1 MELTFEKLL
10 LGKATKIKDKEYF
23 SAKAYVTP
31 FFEKMGKLTKTF
43 IINVKP
49 AEQVSLTPRGDIN
62 FEDIVYNRVWIQA
75 ILPGDYAHENH
86 KRVVSMAYALDTRK
100 PVVKFYTGALN
111 MENMSLCAFDS
122 GMLSVAELKPLT
134 PINYSFLDNVQSMTD
149 TIAPTLDTYKNTIF
163 ELEDIHKNLGIWIDR
178 CICIK
183 TTNISGTIKLAETT
197 PIDVFKKL
205 MQDSWPK
212 TGFDVYNAFI
222 ELITKDEKDLINKF
236 EKTLLVKEIL
246 NIQ

>member
-1 MELTFEKLL
+1 MELTIEKLM

-23 SAKAYVTP
+23 SAKAYTTP
-31 FFEKMGKLTKTF
+31 FFEKMGKLTKDF

-75 ILPGDYAHENH
+75 ILPGEYAHENH
-86 KRVVSMAYALDTRK
+86 RRVISMSYALDTRK
-100 PVVKFYTGALN
+100 PVVKFYAGALN
-111 MENMSLCAFDS
+111 MDNKSLCAFDS
-122 GMLSVAELKPLT
+122 GMYTVAELKPLA

-149 TIAPTLDTYKNTIF
+149 TISSTLKTYENTEF
-163 ELEDIHKNLGIWIDR
+163 KYDDIHKNLGLWIDR
-178 CICIK
+178 CMCMK
-183 TTNISGTIKLAETT
+183 YTNVSGSIKLAETT

-205 MQDSWPK
+205 MQDPWPK
-212 TGFDVYNAFI
+212 TGFDVYNAFT
-222 ELITKDEKDLINKF
+222 EQITKDEKDLINKF
-236 EKTLLVKEIL
+236 EKTLIVKEVL